1 MQYTVNS
8 ILNYIESDKTSYAIL
23 LNGKWGSGKTYFWK
37 NVLKKEIKDRGKK

>member
-23 LNGKWGSGKTYFWK
+23 LNGKWGVGKLIFG
-37 NVLKKEIKDRGKK
+37 RMF